1 MMPVWLEIL
10 TACIV
15 TCLFMMAMHWAPW
28 KATIKES
35 LPVQIMLR
43 CLSFVLPASYLFF
56 IWQEWIA
63 LAAVWACL
71 VISVVMGA
79 ILLSIDKSLEMG
91 ERLDAAEREAK
102 KLRPEVGDGKTGRG
116 A

>member
-1 MMPVWLEIL
+1 MTPAWLEIL

-15 TCLFMMAMHWAPW
+15 TCILLMAVHWAPW
-28 KATIKES
+28 GATVKDS
-35 LPVQIMLR
+35 LPVQMLLR
-43 CLSFVLPASYLFF
+43 CLAFVLPASYLFC

-71 VISVVMGA
+71 VVSVVMGA

-102 KLRPEVGDGKTGRG
+102 KLRPEVGNGKTGRG